1 MRQCSRPLLQV
12 FVSMAQQDTSTARG
26 AIGILHSIL
35 SVVRAKIISGAVAH
49 RATGL
54 GAASVLR
61 KTRHRFIT
69 NCNKLSNLSYN
80 TRHAIDEVDCAM
92 KEQR

>member
-26 AIGILHSIL
+26 AAGILHRIL
-35 SVVRAKIISGAVAH
+35 SVVRAKIINDAVVP

-61 KTRHRFIT
+61 KTRHRFIA